1 MTFHIFRGFCE
12 YIRKIYKVKRK
23 MTKTFEELGLSA
35 QLTKALA
42 ENRFKAPF
50 PIQETAIPLILQ
62 GKDVVGQ
69 AHTGTGKTA
78 AFGLPILQQIKPGG
92 PVQVLILAPTREL
105 AVQVT
110 EEINRFAK
118 YTGIKAVTIYG
129 GQSINLQ
136 LDKLRRGVQIVVA
149 TPGRLI
155 DHIKQGS
162 IILDDVRFVVLDEA
176 DRMLDMGFIDDIKF
190 ILFYVNEDRQTC
202 LFSATM
208 PPEILRLAEEYM
220 RQNKIEHVRL
230 NEEEITLETIDQSY
244 LVVEEREKFKH
255 LMDFIRRNQNT
266 KSQTI
271 VFAATKQ
278 RADRLAYKLRQE
290 GFSAVTIHGDLSQKQ
305 RDNAMHKFKR
315 GAEDILVAT
324 DIAARGIDVPAIGN
338 VINYDVPEDPNV
350 YFHRIGRTARAG
362 GEGKAIS
369 LVSNDRI
376 SDFERILAQTKFPIR
391 KLNDELGVVVPVIAQ
406 RQASFGRGGGYRWR
420 GGYGSRN
427 GYRNE
432 RSGGQRRYGSGD
444 GGRGSGGYG
453 HSRSHTGYGRDRRRS
468 RYGYSRGYGGSNNY
482 Y

>member
-1 MTFHIFRGFCE
+1 M
-12 YIRKIYKVKRK
+12 KKL
-23 MTKTFEELGLSA
+23 TKTFQELGIDVDT
-35 QLTKALA
+35 TKALK
-42 ENRFKAPF
+42 ESGYEDPF
-50 PIQETAIPLILQ
+50 PIQQEAIPLMLKGI
-62 GKDVVGQ
+62 DVIGQ

-78 AFGLPILQQIKPGG
+78 AFALPILTKIKRRG
-92 PVQVLILAPTREL
+92 PIQALILVPTREL

-110 EEINRFAK
+110 VEINKFAK
-118 YTGIKAVTIYG
+118 YTGIRTVSIYG
-129 GQSINLQ
+129 GQSIGIQHDQ
-136 LDKLRRGVQIVVA
+136 LKKGVQILVA

-162 IILDDVRFVVLDEA
+162 IDLENVKFVVLDEA

-190 ILFYVNEDRQTC
+190 ILFYVNEERQTC

-220 RQNKIEHVRL
+220 RQDKIEHVRL

-244 LVVEEREKFKH
+244 LVVEEREKFRH
-255 LMDFIRRNQNT
+255 LMDFIRRNQNA
-266 KSQTI
+266 KAQTI

-305 RDNAMHKFKR
+305 RDNAMHKFKK
-315 GAEDILVAT
+315 GTEDILVAT

-338 VINYDVPEDPNV
+338 VINYDVSEDPNL

-369 LVSNDRI
+369 LVSNDRV

-391 KLNDELGVVVPVIAQ
+391 RLNDEMGVVVPVIAQ
-406 RQASFGRGGGYRWR
+406 RQASFGRSGGYRWR
-420 GGYGSRN
+420 GGGYGSRN

-444 GGRGSGGYG
+444 GGRGSGGY
-453 HSRSHTGYGRDRRRS
+453 
-468 RYGYSRGYGGSNNY
+468 
-482 Y
+482 